1 MVFDFMFVFRMIL
14 FVIGCAVF
22 ALGMAFEVMNCAL
35 VLKNIIRRTTSSL
48 VIVVPIL
55 LMGLG
60 LGMVWDNAPE
70 PILSAVRG
78 VLSHL
83 GWRAAVFVLLLEVV
97 SWEVNNIVLKRNCH
111 GRTQV

>member
-1 MVFDFMFVFRMIL
+1 MFILQMVVFG
-14 FVIGCAVF
+14 IGCAFF
-22 ALGMAFEVMNCAL
+22 ALGVAFEVMNCAL

-48 VIVVPIL
+48 VIFVPIL

-78 VLSHL
+78 ILSQL
-83 GWRAAVFVLLLEVV
+83 GWWAAVFVLLLEVV
-97 SWEVNNIVLKRNCH
+97 LWVVNNIVTKRNCY
-111 GRTQV
+111 GKTQV